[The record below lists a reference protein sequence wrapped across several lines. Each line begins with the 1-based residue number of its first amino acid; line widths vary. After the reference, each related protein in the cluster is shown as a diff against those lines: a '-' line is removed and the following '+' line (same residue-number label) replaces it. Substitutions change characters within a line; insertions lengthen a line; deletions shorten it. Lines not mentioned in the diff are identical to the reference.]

1 MHAGWRTPDQKQEY
15 QLEGPNTHRQNSTVC
30 MGCLA
35 TLFYIGMPI
44 LIVSLFAYFLSGM
57 PIFTVKVRTMIPIY
71 SHKFRYRDA
80 YFYVKIGIRGMRISG
95 DAYIHLTLVLIA
107 TCVHALRA
115 LESHQFQRLQAGP
128 RFYSVFT

>member
-1 MHAGWRTPDQKQEY
+1 
-15 QLEGPNTHRQNSTVC
+15 

-57 PIFTVKVRTMIPIY
+57 PILTVKVHTMIPIY

-80 YFYVKIGIRGMRISG
+80 YFYMKIGIRGMRISG
-95 DAYIHLTLVLIA
+95 DAHFGGCLYTLDTGLDSNLRSCA
-107 TCVHALRA
+107 TGA
-115 LESHQFQRLQAGP
+115 
-128 RFYSVFT
+128 